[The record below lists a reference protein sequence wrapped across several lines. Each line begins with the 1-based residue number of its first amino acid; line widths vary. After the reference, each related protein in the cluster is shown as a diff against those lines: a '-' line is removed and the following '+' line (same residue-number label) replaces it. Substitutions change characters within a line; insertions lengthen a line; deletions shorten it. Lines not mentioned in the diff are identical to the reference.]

1 MRKGSGLPER
11 RGELDRLSE
20 RHGRPSSLGLL
31 SGAEP
36 ECFAGWIEISA
47 LICGPESESRD
58 IHTDL
63 AHLGFRR
70 PIEHEGPFEVA
81 HPTCGHGH
89 ALHLDT
95 CLGDVPVSQGG
106 EQATG
111 VAPLGGSRIAN
122 GECTIA
128 QVVQGIVFPSEVS
141 EALARS
147 EQLLGHR
154 DSLVDPS
161 ERHQHLTHAD
171 KPAVDQPVLPFFP
184 EDGEGLLHEFQRA
197 LVVVT
202 QAMAPAQRL
211 HRERPL
217 EAVADLLPDS
227 DGLLG
232 SLPRSFEVSQPAKH
246 HRESGKRSS
255 PNGFALRVGGE
266 RLLQSLG
273 TLHKMLRVEMPEPR
287 ESADETKMLS
297 GVPLPTPIHR
307 GTKIVVVPLEASQP
321 GKALADPGRVRAFGE
336 LQEIREVRGQSI
348 LFLRGLDQTLPAV
361 LSKRLQ
367 KAVPD

>member
-1 MRKGSGLPER
+1 MPPRRPYASISPMRKGSGLPER

-106 EQATG
+106 ERATG

-171 KPAVDQPVLPFFP
+171 EPAVDQPVLPFFP

-246 HRESGKRSS
+246 HRESGNRPTPTAFPPGGAASACSSLSAPSTRCSEWRCQNHARAPTRRRCSRASRCPLQSIAARRSS
-255 PNGFALRVGGE
+255 
-266 RLLQSLG
+266 
-273 TLHKMLRVEMPEPR
+273 
-287 ESADETKMLS
+287 LS
-297 GVPLPTPIHR
+297 PSR
-307 GTKIVVVPLEASQP
+307 RASQ
-321 GKALADPGRVRAFGE
+321 GRLSRTRAAYA
-336 LQEIREVRGQSI
+336 RSANSRKC
-348 LFLRGLDQTLPAV
+348 A
-361 LSKRLQ
+361 
-367 KAVPD
+367 